1 MSSSDESDDLDPGY
15 SIMPITLS
23 ASHAISISETFIPST
38 TNNENMVHYTN
49 LLPLSTLGTM
59 TNNIPATVT
68 SGALTNNIPGT
79 VTSNKSQD
87 SQELL
92 YSTNINDEL
101 LSNFNELVS
110 SQHNISEI
118 NGISPQS

>member
-1 MSSSDESDDLDPGY
+1 
-15 SIMPITLS
+15 MPITSS
-23 ASHAISISETFIPST
+23 ASHAISVSETFSPAT

-49 LLPLSTLGTM
+49 LLPISTLGTL

-92 YSTNINDEL
+92 YSTNINNDL

-110 SQHNISEI
+110 SQHNISELDSI
-118 NGISPQS
+118 TPQSSFKVPIITY